1 MKIVTTSNL
10 GLTILLGCTL
20 GMGAIGWYGSQ
31 RLADLLSYVLG
42 AAWQTADGA
51 MEGSI
56 ELGNQSLY
64 IQKMLSGI
72 PLDAPE
78 LQRAKEAANDALRRV
93 EQGGL
98 IDGAA
103 ITTLKQHEQTYQQEQ
118 AQLLTLYRTFTSAD
132 EALRASSER
141 MSRLST
147 RLEVIGDEA
156 VESLTRSPDQAISWN
171 GGLATRWQAAD
182 GGMEANIG
190 FLRQLYA
197 LEKMQSEGPTPAIQ
211 AELAQATRFYQDA
224 VDGMLATGQ
233 FDVPGDGEFAGQML
247 STQYRALQAD
257 NARLIREWT
266 TALSAYQ
273 NQLARYE
280 HSADQLRLA
289 LVEVEAQGDA
299 TVEDQVHQLNAIID
313 YTRGL
318 ILGGLLLSL
327 LIVTCCGFWLVRT
340 IVRPLLQVDKRM
352 QDIAAGEGDLNARI
366 NLSRDDEI
374 GSLAG
379 SVDRFIEKLQKMIS
393 ATMDNN
399 QHINQHVHTS
409 VNRVQAISQSSR
421 QTAAHAQALH
431 HDSDQ
436 MVQVA
441 TTISDNCNLAAHNAN
456 EVRQLTTQSSQ
467 YVSSATAGMHVT
479 LLALGKNFAEVDINN
494 SAPLAEA
501 VRDTELNPLIIQARD
516 ATGQYLARA
525 GSIDENAEQL
535 AFYQQQ
541 LAEMLKQK
549 IGHPKSGATTAW
561 VPSPTGATLHA
572 LHYHQVNVFDVQKE
586 LLAQEPKAYL
596 DDLLTIPVDA
606 ARNWSAEEIQQEL
619 DNNCQG
625 ILGYVVRW
633 IEQGVGCSKV
643 PDIHNVGLMED
654 RATLRISSQ
663 HIANWLLHGV
673 VSEAQVRETLA
684 RMAAVVDGQNAGDPF
699 YTPMV
704 GRFDTSPAF
713 LAACDLVFKGT
724 TQPSGYTE
732 PLLHHWRRVAKAQ

>member
-20 GMGAIGWYGSQ
+20 GMGGIGWYGSQ

-78 LQRAKEAANDALRRV
+78 LQRAKEAASDALRRV

-98 IDGAA
+98 IDTAA

-182 GGMEANIG
+182 GSMEANIG

-431 HDSDQ
+431 HDSEQ

-467 YVSSATAGMHVT
+467 YVSSATAGMQRVVMEVGECAT
-479 LLALGKNFAEVDINN
+479 AINALKEQAGQIGQIISTISNISEQTNLLALNAAI
-494 SAPLAEA
+494 EA
-501 VRDTELNPLIIQARD
+501 
-516 ATGQYLARA
+516 ARA
-525 GSIDENAEQL
+525 GEMGRGFAVVADEVRTLANRTATSSAEITDVINSIQQQTEQAYLMMQRNLKTVESGMADSDNTKQILFKVEEAIDQL
-535 AFYQQQ
+535 ADMVQQVAEATSQLSHTLGHTTGKVSDISLQAQTGEQEAQECLQLASSLHQASQQQQQ
-541 LAEMLKQK
+541 LL
-549 IGHPKSGATTAW
+549 
-561 VPSPTGATLHA
+561 
-572 LHYHQVNVFDVQKE
+572 
-586 LLAQEPKAYL
+586 
-596 DDLLTIPVDA
+596 
-606 ARNWSAEEIQQEL
+606 
-619 DNNCQG
+619 
-625 ILGYVVRW
+625 
-633 IEQGVGCSKV
+633 
-643 PDIHNVGLMED
+643 
-654 RATLRISSQ
+654 SQ
-663 HIANWLLHGV
+663 
-673 VSEAQVRETLA
+673 
-684 RMAAVVDGQNAGDPF
+684 F
-699 YTPMV
+699 
-704 GRFDTSPAF
+704 
-713 LAACDLVFKGT
+713 
-724 TQPSGYTE
+724 
-732 PLLHHWRRVAKAQ
+732 RV

>member
-20 GMGAIGWYGSQ
+20 GMGGIGWYGSQ

-78 LQRAKEAANDALRRV
+78 LQRAKEAASDALRRV

-98 IDGAA
+98 IDAAA

-280 HSADQLRLA
+280 DSADQLRLA

-399 QHINQHVHTS
+399 RHINQHVHTS

-431 HDSDQ
+431 HDSER

-467 YVSSATAGMHVT
+467 YVSSATAGMQRVVMEVGECAT
-479 LLALGKNFAEVDINN
+479 AINALKEQAGQIGQIISTISNISEQTNLLALNAAI
-494 SAPLAEA
+494 EA
-501 VRDTELNPLIIQARD
+501 
-516 ATGQYLARA
+516 ARA
-525 GSIDENAEQL
+525 GEMGRGFAVVADEVRTLANRTATSSAEITDVINSIQQQTEQAYLMMQRNLKTVESGMADSDNTKQILFKVEEAIDQL
-535 AFYQQQ
+535 ADMVQQVAEATSQLSHTLGHTTGKVSDISLQAQTGEQEAQECLQLASSLHQASQQQQQ
-541 LAEMLKQK
+541 LL
-549 IGHPKSGATTAW
+549 
-561 VPSPTGATLHA
+561 
-572 LHYHQVNVFDVQKE
+572 
-586 LLAQEPKAYL
+586 
-596 DDLLTIPVDA
+596 
-606 ARNWSAEEIQQEL
+606 
-619 DNNCQG
+619 
-625 ILGYVVRW
+625 
-633 IEQGVGCSKV
+633 
-643 PDIHNVGLMED
+643 
-654 RATLRISSQ
+654 SQ
-663 HIANWLLHGV
+663 
-673 VSEAQVRETLA
+673 
-684 RMAAVVDGQNAGDPF
+684 F
-699 YTPMV
+699 
-704 GRFDTSPAF
+704 
-713 LAACDLVFKGT
+713 
-724 TQPSGYTE
+724 
-732 PLLHHWRRVAKAQ
+732 RV

>member
-20 GMGAIGWYGSQ
+20 GMGGIGWYGSQ

-78 LQRAKEAANDALRRV
+78 LQRAKEAASDALRRV

-98 IDGAA
+98 IDAVA

-431 HDSDQ
+431 HDSEQ

-467 YVSSATAGMHVT
+467 YVASATTGMQRVVMEVGECATAINALKEQAGQIGQIIST
-479 LLALGKNFAEVDINN
+479 ISNISEQTNLLALNAAI
-494 SAPLAEA
+494 EA
-501 VRDTELNPLIIQARD
+501 
-516 ATGQYLARA
+516 ARA
-525 GSIDENAEQL
+525 GEMGRGFAVVADEVRTLANRTATSSAEITDVINSIQQQTEQAYLMMQRNLKTVESGMADSDNTKQILFKVEEAIDQL
-535 AFYQQQ
+535 ADMVQQVAEATSQLSHTLGHTTGKVSDISLQAQTGEQEAQECLQLASSLHQASQQQQQ
-541 LAEMLKQK
+541 LL
-549 IGHPKSGATTAW
+549 
-561 VPSPTGATLHA
+561 
-572 LHYHQVNVFDVQKE
+572 
-586 LLAQEPKAYL
+586 
-596 DDLLTIPVDA
+596 
-606 ARNWSAEEIQQEL
+606 
-619 DNNCQG
+619 
-625 ILGYVVRW
+625 
-633 IEQGVGCSKV
+633 
-643 PDIHNVGLMED
+643 
-654 RATLRISSQ
+654 SQ
-663 HIANWLLHGV
+663 
-673 VSEAQVRETLA
+673 
-684 RMAAVVDGQNAGDPF
+684 F
-699 YTPMV
+699 
-704 GRFDTSPAF
+704 
-713 LAACDLVFKGT
+713 
-724 TQPSGYTE
+724 
-732 PLLHHWRRVAKAQ
+732 RV

>member
-78 LQRAKEAANDALRRV
+78 LQRAKEAASDALRRV

-98 IDGAA
+98 IDAAA

-182 GGMEANIG
+182 GSMEANIG

-197 LEKMQSEGPTPAIQ
+197 LEKMQSEGLTPAIQ

-327 LIVTCCGFWLVRT
+327 LSVTCCGFWLVRT

-431 HDSDQ
+431 HDSEQ

-467 YVSSATAGMHVT
+467 YVSSATAGMQRVVMEVGECAT
-479 LLALGKNFAEVDINN
+479 AINALKEQAGQIGQIISTISNISEQTNLLALNAAI
-494 SAPLAEA
+494 EA
-501 VRDTELNPLIIQARD
+501 
-516 ATGQYLARA
+516 ARA
-525 GSIDENAEQL
+525 GEMGRGFAVVADEVRTLANRTATSSAEITDVINSIQQQTEQAYLMMQRNLKTVESGMADSDNTKQILFKVEEAIDQL
-535 AFYQQQ
+535 ADMVQQVAEATSQLSHTLGHTTGKVSDISLQAQTGEQEAQECLQLASSLHQASKQQQQ
-541 LAEMLKQK
+541 LL
-549 IGHPKSGATTAW
+549 
-561 VPSPTGATLHA
+561 
-572 LHYHQVNVFDVQKE
+572 
-586 LLAQEPKAYL
+586 
-596 DDLLTIPVDA
+596 
-606 ARNWSAEEIQQEL
+606 
-619 DNNCQG
+619 
-625 ILGYVVRW
+625 
-633 IEQGVGCSKV
+633 
-643 PDIHNVGLMED
+643 
-654 RATLRISSQ
+654 SQ
-663 HIANWLLHGV
+663 
-673 VSEAQVRETLA
+673 
-684 RMAAVVDGQNAGDPF
+684 F
-699 YTPMV
+699 
-704 GRFDTSPAF
+704 
-713 LAACDLVFKGT
+713 
-724 TQPSGYTE
+724 
-732 PLLHHWRRVAKAQ
+732 RV

>member
-20 GMGAIGWYGSQ
+20 GMGGIGWYGSQ

-78 LQRAKEAANDALRRV
+78 LQRAKEAASDALRRV

-98 IDGAA
+98 IDAAA

-197 LEKMQSEGPTPAIQ
+197 LEKMQSEGLTPAIQ

-431 HDSDQ
+431 HDSEQ

-467 YVSSATAGMHVT
+467 YVSSATAGMQRVVMEVGECAT
-479 LLALGKNFAEVDINN
+479 AINALKEQAGQIGQIISTISNISEQTNLLALNAAI
-494 SAPLAEA
+494 EA
-501 VRDTELNPLIIQARD
+501 
-516 ATGQYLARA
+516 ARA
-525 GSIDENAEQL
+525 GEMGRGFAVVADEVRTLANRTATSSAEITDVINSIQQQTEQAYLMMQRNLKTVESGMADSDNTKQILFKVEEAIDQL
-535 AFYQQQ
+535 ADMVQQVAEATSQLSHTLGHTTGKVSDISLQAQTGEQEAQECLQLASSLHQASQQQQQ
-541 LAEMLKQK
+541 LL
-549 IGHPKSGATTAW
+549 
-561 VPSPTGATLHA
+561 
-572 LHYHQVNVFDVQKE
+572 
-586 LLAQEPKAYL
+586 
-596 DDLLTIPVDA
+596 
-606 ARNWSAEEIQQEL
+606 
-619 DNNCQG
+619 
-625 ILGYVVRW
+625 
-633 IEQGVGCSKV
+633 
-643 PDIHNVGLMED
+643 
-654 RATLRISSQ
+654 SQ
-663 HIANWLLHGV
+663 
-673 VSEAQVRETLA
+673 
-684 RMAAVVDGQNAGDPF
+684 F
-699 YTPMV
+699 
-704 GRFDTSPAF
+704 
-713 LAACDLVFKGT
+713 
-724 TQPSGYTE
+724 
-732 PLLHHWRRVAKAQ
+732 RV

>member
-20 GMGAIGWYGSQ
+20 GMGGIGWYGSQ

-51 MEGSI
+51 IEGSI

-78 LQRAKEAANDALRRV
+78 LQRAKEAASDALRRV

-98 IDGAA
+98 IDAAA

-280 HSADQLRLA
+280 DSADQLRLA

-399 QHINQHVHTS
+399 RHINQHVHTS

-431 HDSDQ
+431 HDSER

-467 YVSSATAGMHVT
+467 YVSSATAGMQRVVMEVGECAT
-479 LLALGKNFAEVDINN
+479 AINALKEQAGQIGQIISTISNISEQTNLLALNAAI
-494 SAPLAEA
+494 EA
-501 VRDTELNPLIIQARD
+501 
-516 ATGQYLARA
+516 ARA
-525 GSIDENAEQL
+525 GEMGRGFAVVADEVRTLANRTATSSAEITDVINSIQQQTEQAYLMMQRNLKTVESGMADSDNTKQILFKVEEAIDQL
-535 AFYQQQ
+535 ADMVQQVAEATSQLSHTLGHTTGKVSDISLQAQTGEQEAQECLQLASSLHQASQQQQQ
-541 LAEMLKQK
+541 LL
-549 IGHPKSGATTAW
+549 
-561 VPSPTGATLHA
+561 
-572 LHYHQVNVFDVQKE
+572 
-586 LLAQEPKAYL
+586 
-596 DDLLTIPVDA
+596 
-606 ARNWSAEEIQQEL
+606 
-619 DNNCQG
+619 
-625 ILGYVVRW
+625 
-633 IEQGVGCSKV
+633 
-643 PDIHNVGLMED
+643 
-654 RATLRISSQ
+654 SQ
-663 HIANWLLHGV
+663 
-673 VSEAQVRETLA
+673 
-684 RMAAVVDGQNAGDPF
+684 F
-699 YTPMV
+699 
-704 GRFDTSPAF
+704 
-713 LAACDLVFKGT
+713 
-724 TQPSGYTE
+724 
-732 PLLHHWRRVAKAQ
+732 RV